1 MNEGGRL
8 RFFAVS
14 ISPVAQLHIGAYN
27 RMRNSHTI
35 IEIIIGCL
43 SIISGLGDSGAARGR
58 NVHWRISTVIRVPN
72 IGILFKFLVLEY

>member
-1 MNEGGRL
+1 M

-14 ISPVAQLHIGAYN
+14 VPQVAQLHIGAYN

-43 SIISGLGDSGAARGR
+43 SIISGLGDSGAAHGR
-58 NVHWRISTVIRVPN
+58 NVHWRISTVIRVSN
-72 IGILFKFLVLEY
+72 ININQYC